1 MRKKPKTNA
10 DLIEEGVLEERIIS
24 TWLKAKVWVE
34 ECKRRTLCRICGQ
47 PIEKGRSRVV
57 SDDWRLISLYSAFWS
72 DKIYAHKECY
82 EKLTLPRGLSDRSFY
97 RKRRYCPRC
106 DTWVEIYNGAN
117 GNETWPR
124 KSDNNTRC
132 PFCGTLLRLKPR
144 RLPNA
149 PRVIADLKDL
159 KVVPVK
165 GRQLTLDDF
174 TGRLVWVKRGD
185 KLELYEVG

>member
-1 MRKKPKTNA
+1 MKKKPKTNA
-10 DLIEEGVLEERIIS
+10 DLIEEGVSEERIAAS
-24 TWLKAKVWVE
+24 WLGARVRLE

-47 PIEKGRSRVV
+47 PIEKGRLRVV

-82 EKLTLPRGLSDRSFY
+82 EKLTLPRGLSERSFY

-106 DTWVEIYNGAN
+106 DTWVEIYDGAD
-117 GNETWPR
+117 GDETWPR

-144 RLPNA
+144 RLQTA
-149 PRVIADLKDL
+149 PRVAAELGDFKIRRVKD
-159 KVVPVK
+159 
-165 GRQLTLDDF
+165 RQLTLDDF
-174 TGRLVWVKRGD
+174 AGRLVWVKRGD